1 MAPAVGLGHAATA
14 LSLLA
19 LGLNVETRFRAGG
32 LLTAQLSEPEPELTL
47 CARIRHPCRMGAYA
61 PSVGRGRQ

>member
-32 LLTAQLSEPEPELTL
+32 LLTAQLSEPEPELCEL
-47 CARIRHPCRMGAYA
+47 FCLAKIASQICKYLG
-61 PSVGRGRQ
+61 S